1 MGERRVLRGVRSGG
15 LEPKE
20 VSEEFGV
27 GWNWGK
33 RGELGKE
40 RTVGGGWEGFWGRR

>member
-15 LEPKE
+15 LEPKG
-20 VSEEFGV
+20 VSTG
-27 GWNWGK
+27 GK